1 MSYSIKHSSTFCNE
15 VEKINNKAGK
25 GLRGGSVTKVHVFV
39 IPQRLKEEEERI
51 EGGGEVREV
60 SGRGGGIEST
70 EV

>member
-1 MSYSIKHSSTFCNE
+1 M
-15 VEKINNKAGK
+15 EKINNKAGK